1 MHSLS
6 VIKSTCIY
14 TNPLK
19 MHTAWEQYFK
29 TVQQTFKEAVLKPI
43 SSYWLCTHTAI
54 NPLSDSPEL
63 IPNEK

>member
-1 MHSLS
+1 MYLHKPTKPTLHESN
-6 VIKSTCIY
+6 T
-14 TNPLK
+14 LK
-19 MHTAWEQYFK
+19 
-29 TVQQTFKEAVLKPI
+29 VPQTFEEAALKPI

>member
-1 MHSLS
+1 
-6 VIKSTCIY
+6 
-14 TNPLK
+14 

-29 TVQQTFKEAVLKPI
+29 TVQQTFEEAVLKPI